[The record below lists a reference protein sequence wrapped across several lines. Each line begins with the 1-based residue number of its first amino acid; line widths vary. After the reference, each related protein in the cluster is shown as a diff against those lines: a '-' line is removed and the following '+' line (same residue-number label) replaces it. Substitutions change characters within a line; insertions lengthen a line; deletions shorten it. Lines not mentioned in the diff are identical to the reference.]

1 MFKIMTERR
10 YHELRRNVEPSV
22 STLRQVLRSESEKMH
37 VFIKR
42 DDLAVVLLALGQ
54 LFDVLDEEEGTPDKV
69 G

>member
-1 MFKIMTERR
+1 
-10 YHELRRNVEPSV
+10 
-22 STLRQVLRSESEKMH
+22 MH